1 MASKNL
7 VEYSRRWFN
16 SLSVRKLQR
25 YANANE
31 GKHTRK
37 LRRVLR
43 CLESEPEPI
52 VLLKDPD
59 TGIWKKA

>member
-1 MASKNL
+1 MASTKL
-7 VEYSRRWFN
+7 VEKSRKWFN
-16 SLSVRKLQR
+16 SLSQRKLQR

-43 CLESEPEPI
+43 RTETI
-52 VLLKDPD
+52 LLKDSD
-59 TGIWKKA
+59 TGQWYEA